1 MTAPGSCSASERDAG
16 VRAAAASAEGRAT
29 GSRGTLRSACDG
41 LDGIDG
47 GVAGGTDETAAG
59 VGVSGAADG
68 GVSRGAGDVA
78 GGVVGAGSETVGRT
92 R

>member
-16 VRAAAASAEGRAT
+16 VRAAAASAEGCAT
-29 GSRGTLRSACDG
+29 GSRGTFPTARDG

-47 GVAGGTDETAAG
+47 GVAGVALP
-59 VGVSGAADG
+59 GAADG
-68 GVSRGAGDVA
+68 GVSRGAGDAA
-78 GGVVGAGSETVGRT
+78 GGVGGAGSEAVGRT